1 MKKKR
6 IYIDGEIL
14 VMPHFSGIG
23 HYCLELFRAID
34 IQLTDHPHLD
44 VRMFVHFRHIDKA
57 RSYGFKNIKII
68 KSPFSLRIS
77 NGLKIRGKQPPL
89 DLIFGPGLYIFPNYS
104 SWPLLFSRSIP
115 FIYDLSFEK
124 YPEFAEPRNQAFLSD
139 QVKKSAKRASHIATI
154 SKNSQKEISSFYNV
168 PLKRIGVYYP
178 AVDTKVFYRRDDK
191 AIKAVKK
198 KYQITGNY
206 ILFVGN
212 IEPRKNLKNLLLAY
226 EKLDK
231 ATRDAHP
238 LLLVGAKGWQDGE
251 IFEIIK
257 RLKSA
262 GNTVLRPSGYVSDAD
277 LPAIYSG
284 ATLFVYPSIYEGFG
298 IPPIEAMACGV
309 PVICS
314 DNSSLPEAVGTSAI
328 TVDATSV
335 NSIAQAITKT
345 IASDKSL
352 AKLTANGYT
361 QVNNFSWGKSA
372 NYFLQMIDR
381 VVDERDGSQ
390 R

>member
-251 IFEIIK
+251 IFQIIS
-257 RLKSA
+257 RLKAA
-262 GNTVLRPSGYVSDAD
+262 GNTIVRPVGYVSDAD

-284 ATLFVYPSIYEGFG
+284 GALFVYPSIYEGFG

-309 PVICS
+309 PVISS
-314 DNSSLPEAVGTSAI
+314 DNSSLPEAVGSAAKM
-328 TVDATSV
+328 VRAESV
-335 NSIAQAITKT
+335 NE
-345 IASDKSL
+345 L
-352 AKLTANGYT
+352 AKAIKEVLSNDSLQKSMISEGFK
-361 QVNNFSWGKSA
+361 QVSKFSWHLESKKI
-372 NYFLQMIDR
+372 IDTIQGL
-381 VVDERDGSQ
+381 VTL
-390 R
+390 